1 MEGAKYPG
9 DSRVACLIYLSYT
22 LHSICVGLNANLAVV
37 ILQMHCQTEL
47 RRSPCSVSSC
57 FNPEIAT
64 NFGAEKVFFPV
75 VPWFNVRLQRLW
87 RASSIPFFLHLS
99 KSYSVMTFSTWRSS
113 LHWLNSEVT
122 FFWFPE
128 KSLVL
133 EEFSDFFCVIFIRLF
148 VKAESSSRKSAVFSW
163 WLLIA
168 IMPTSAF
175 VFTSKRGFTFSLNC
189 SILP

>member
-1 MEGAKYPG
+1 
-9 DSRVACLIYLSYT
+9 
-22 LHSICVGLNANLAVV
+22 
-37 ILQMHCQTEL
+37 MHCQTEL
-47 RRSPCSVSSC
+47 RWLPCSVSSC

-64 NFGAEKVFFPV
+64 TFGTEKFFFLW
-75 VPWFNVRLQRLW
+75 VPWFNVRLQRVW

-99 KSYSVMTFSTWRSS
+99 KFFNLMTFSTCSSS
-113 LHWLNSEVT
+113 LHWLNFEVI

-128 KSLVL
+128 QSLVL
-133 EEFSDFFCVIFIRLF
+133 EEFSDFFYVMFIRLF

-163 WLLIA
+163 WLPNA